1 MDLRD
6 QLQAALGDRYTIE
19 RELGGG
25 GMSRVF
31 LARETSLE
39 RRVVV
44 KVLPEELSG
53 NVSIVRFRREIAL
66 AARLQH
72 PHLAPVLMAG
82 EMDGLPYYAMPFVE
96 GDSLRKR
103 LSRGELPVA
112 ETISIL
118 RDVARA
124 LEYAHANGVTHRDIK
139 PDNVLLAGSS
149 AVITD
154 FGVAKA
160 LSDATATATGQLT
173 SIGVALGTPAYMA
186 PEQAA
191 GDPSTDHRA
200 DLYAFGVMA
209 YEMLAGQPPFA
220 GRSAQALL
228 AAHATERPTP
238 IAVVRPSMPPRLAE
252 LVMRCLEKRSADRPQ
267 SATEILQALD
277 AFATPIAGTTREPRL
292 SQSLPS
298 VGWRSRRMA
307 SIGAVAFALA
317 GVVAVTLWR
326 ARTGAAADGEIRTL
340 AVLPF
345 ENTSGDT
352 LFDYL
357 EDGVTDHVRDALNAM
372 PDLSVKARSSSMQLK
387 GRDARQVGAALGV
400 GAVLQGT
407 VSRTVTGLHVTAEL
421 VRTSNGRRALERHL
435 RRAA

>member
-154 FGVAKA
+154 FE
-160 LSDATATATGQLT
+160 S
-173 SIGVALGTPAYMA
+173 P
-186 PEQAA
+186 
-191 GDPSTDHRA
+191 
-200 DLYAFGVMA
+200 
-209 YEMLAGQPPFA
+209 
-220 GRSAQALL
+220 
-228 AAHATERPTP
+228 RP
-238 IAVVRPSMPPRLAE
+238 
-252 LVMRCLEKRSADRPQ
+252 
-267 SATEILQALD
+267 
-277 AFATPIAGTTREPRL
+277 
-292 SQSLPS
+292 
-298 VGWRSRRMA
+298 
-307 SIGAVAFALA
+307 
-317 GVVAVTLWR
+317 
-326 ARTGAAADGEIRTL
+326 
-340 AVLPF
+340 
-345 ENTSGDT
+345 
-352 LFDYL
+352 
-357 EDGVTDHVRDALNAM
+357 
-372 PDLSVKARSSSMQLK
+372 
-387 GRDARQVGAALGV
+387 
-400 GAVLQGT
+400 
-407 VSRTVTGLHVTAEL
+407 
-421 VRTSNGRRALERHL
+421 
-435 RRAA
+435 